1 MKNKIKKI
9 ISITASIATVFATM
23 PNVNANA
30 NYDEGEDL
38 PIIEGYEIAEFFNAD
53 NADTEKF
60 KNIYVA
66 IDCKMEGL
74 NIIITCDNIF
84 ELSKW
89 GFYSESG
96 KVWTVFNDHGT
107 YNFEDDEII
116 QVFEAPTNDSE
127 ELAIYEEIFY
137 NVIEK

>member
-1 MKNKIKKI
+1 MKNKTKKI
-9 ISITASIATVFATM
+9 ISITAAVATVFATM
-23 PNVNANA
+23 PNVNASA
-30 NYDEGEDL
+30 NYDEGQDL

-53 NADTEKF
+53 TEKF
-60 KNIYVA
+60 QNIYIA
-66 IDCKMEGL
+66 IDGKMEGL
-74 NIIITCDNIF
+74 NTIITCDNIF
-84 ELSKW
+84 KLSKW

-96 KVWTVFNDHGT
+96 EVWTVFNDHGT

-127 ELAIYEEIFY
+127 ELAIYEEIYY